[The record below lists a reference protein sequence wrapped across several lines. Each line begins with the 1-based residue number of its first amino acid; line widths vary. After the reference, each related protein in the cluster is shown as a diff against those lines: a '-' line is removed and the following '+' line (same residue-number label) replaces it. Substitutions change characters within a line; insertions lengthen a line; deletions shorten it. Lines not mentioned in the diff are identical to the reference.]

1 MILKTC
7 LYGENVKKEVNSMNK
22 AYRILAVALV
32 CLLAAVMLFSAFYP
46 AVESDHECS
55 GEDCAICAVLNA
67 CENFLHQLLDIRF
80 AIAVAAL
87 IVGASILLPGPY
99 IDNGC
104 SFTLI
109 THKVKLSN

>member
-1 MILKTC
+1 
-7 LYGENVKKEVNSMNK
+7 MNK
-22 AYRILAVALV
+22 ACRILAAALV

-55 GEDCAICAVLNA
+55 GEDCAICAVLNT

-99 IDNGC
+99 IDNGG

>member
-7 LYGENVKKEVNSMNK
+7 LYGENVKKEVNSINK
-22 AYRILAVALV
+22 AYRILAAALV

-46 AVESDHECS
+46 AVETDHECS
-55 GEDCAICAVLNA
+55 GEDCAICAVLTA
-67 CENFLHQLLDIRF
+67 CENLLHQLLDIRF
-80 AIAVAAL
+80 AIAI
-87 IVGASILLPGPY
+87 IVLVGSAGIPLPY
-99 IDNGC
+99 QHNDNGC